1 MPFSRNYHLIQYVGS
16 ANKRARTSAPA
27 GDIHGSSILCRVAD
41 IAWPAVKTG
50 PGDGRVLSWQ
60 HDRAGVRSATFV
72 RVWGACRAE
81 STRRAAD
88 GEFTKGEGRVK
99 MTFFL
104 DKFRGA
110 CYDPIIY
117 DHHIKPTI
125 FFYYVRLEILY
136 EYRESTRVSF
146 PSQFKRL

>member
-1 MPFSRNYHLIQYVGS
+1 MPFSRNYHLIQFVGS

-50 PGDGRVLSWQ
+50 PGDGRFLSWQ
-60 HDRAGVRSATFV
+60 HDRAGVRSPTFV

-81 STRRAAD
+81 STRRAAA

-99 MTFFL
+99 TTFFL

-110 CYDPIIY
+110 CYDPSF
-117 DHHIKPTI
+117 TI
-125 FFYYVRLEILY
+125 TISNQQFFSTMYVWKSYMSIANQLVFR
-136 EYRESTRVSF
+136 F
-146 PSQFKRL
+146 PVN

>member
-16 ANKRARTSAPA
+16 ADKRARTSAPA

-60 HDRAGVRSATFV
+60 HDRAGVRSTSFV

-81 STRRAAD
+81 SARRAAAR
-88 GEFTKGEGRVK
+88 EFTEGEGRV
-99 MTFFL
+99 MSFFL
-104 DKFRGA
+104 DKFRA
-110 CYDPIIY
+110 CYDPSF
-117 DHHIKPTI
+117 TI
-125 FFYYVRLEILY
+125 TISNQQFFSTMYVWKSYMSIANQ
-136 EYRESTRVSF
+136 TRVSF